1 MESKIF
7 LNPFNY
13 TYPQTNSLE
22 LVRKVTRN
30 DSQTQ
35 KLDLMPGFTISW
47 YFSECITT
55 TTTTTT
61 TDWANWAD
69 FDSWS
74 GLESFESG
82 NGFGSTN
89 NTTANTSTTTESWNW
104 AQFNTG
110 FGNSIEF
117 EAKRKKRSAIL
128 TLSKDVDLT
137 RLFVRKIPIRNII
150 PLQFTHVPLFYF
162 SC

>member
-1 MESKIF
+1 MITDDY
-7 LNPFNY
+7 NNGPRA
-13 TYPQTNSLE
+13 
-22 LVRKVTRN
+22 VRKDYVLWKIQN
-30 DSQTQ
+30 MQQT
-35 KLDLMPGFTISW
+35 
-47 YFSECITT
+47 TT

>member
-1 MESKIF
+1 MDD
-7 LNPFNY
+7 L
-13 TYPQTNSLE
+13 
-22 LVRKVTRN
+22 
-30 DSQTQ
+30 QTQ
-35 KLDLMPGFTISW
+35 NLDLMPGFKITW
-47 YFSECITT
+47 NYSESITT
-55 TTTTTT
+55 TTTTTAATTT
-61 TDWANWAD
+61 TDWANFGFFSTPVANTSTTTANWAD

-74 GLESFESG
+74 GFESFESG